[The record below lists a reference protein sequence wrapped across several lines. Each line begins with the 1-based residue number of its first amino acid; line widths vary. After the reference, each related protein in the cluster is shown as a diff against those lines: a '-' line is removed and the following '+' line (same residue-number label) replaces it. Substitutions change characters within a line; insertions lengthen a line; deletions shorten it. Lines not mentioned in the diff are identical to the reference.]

1 MKNVGRNNSPN
12 KLREEMTFPEKLT
25 KNAYNIKD
33 LTLEKSFKTENS
45 NVNINKQL
53 IRNKSFQTQKILDDF
68 KNIIKQTELIKSKIM
83 KSPKIH
89 EKIISF
95 DGNDSNIKFNDNI
108 SIINKETDSETG
120 NKFDDLSDFNEI
132 INIKNLKLNYKNNK
146 KNTHRIIARNIF
158 KTKQFD
164 NFKSLKLENKNLG
177 KSNIRLINQNNSLEK
192 NIELLKNK
200 KNKNKLNN
208 KQNYLNYYDENVKKF
223 INNLKISCKR
233 NITENLDL
241 SKKIFN
247 ILRQIQVIYNNYNIN
262 NIKYQN
268 IFKMIK
274 REEKNIEI
282 PTLKDIKKLDKLK
295 EEQKKLNK
303 ELRKLNNNL
312 KDLKTK
318 ENILSQKYEYNLKS
332 IQDNQ
337 ELVNKLNNTIN
348 NLDNKQLIIGK
359 ISSKKNIFQDYND
372 SLALYDIKIKQ
383 LNSIIKSLKDQ
394 RHILKTEN
402 YNLKSCNKEFDINN
416 NKELGNLKES
426 ELQIKL
432 KDLKEENLKNN
443 KILEKKEN
451 QIKFLKDLI
460 NKLSKAIK
468 QNNLNDDIFKLNFE
482 KITKD
487 DFNDFEYDDLIK
499 EEILNDKI
507 KKAIN
512 LNEMKIKEMHKIS
525 KAYDDIINIK
535 ENEIIFLENKLNKR
549 TGLLKDL
556 EEKVKPLYKKS
567 ILTKSHSYIC
577 NKKGNFKNNNKIME
591 LNKNLINK
599 MNVNLKKKINNKG
612 NKNYYINIIN
622 NIRKNP
628 NNINKSE
635 KNIFMRI
642 NHYNNKLFD
651 TYYYIKNK

>member
-1 MKNVGRNNSPN
+1 M
-12 KLREEMTFPEKLT
+12 
-25 KNAYNIKD
+25 
-33 LTLEKSFKTENS
+33 
-45 NVNINKQL
+45 
-53 IRNKSFQTQKILDDF
+53 
-68 KNIIKQTELIKSKIM
+68 
-83 KSPKIH
+83 
-89 EKIISF
+89 
-95 DGNDSNIKFNDNI
+95 
-108 SIINKETDSETG
+108 
-120 NKFDDLSDFNEI
+120 
-132 INIKNLKLNYKNNK
+132 
-146 KNTHRIIARNIF
+146 
-158 KTKQFD
+158 
-164 NFKSLKLENKNLG
+164 
-177 KSNIRLINQNNSLEK
+177 
-192 NIELLKNK
+192 
-200 KNKNKLNN
+200 
-208 KQNYLNYYDENVKKF
+208 NYYDENVKKF
-223 INNLKISCKR
+223 INNLKISCQR

-274 REEKNIEI
+274 REEKNIEM
-282 PTLKDIKKLDKLK
+282 PTLKDIKKLDNLK

-303 ELRKLNNNL
+303 ELRNLNNNL

-359 ISSKKNIFQDYND
+359 ISSKKNIFHDNND

-402 YNLKSCNKEFDINN
+402 YNLKNSNKEFDINN

-432 KDLKEENLKNN
+432 KDLKEDNLKNN
-443 KILEKKEN
+443 NILEKKEN
-451 QIKFLKDLI
+451 QIKLLKDLI

-487 DFNDFEYDDLIK
+487 DYNDFEYDDLIK

-651 TYYYIKNK
+651 TYKYIKNK